1 MTPEQVTEY
10 QRKSSQ
16 AEYENIR
23 SEPLICELIKQIHD
37 RKIDT
42 GKYPYVVPKVEA
54 VKKGTKAKKGA
65 KDEGTNEFERND
77 VIDNPR
83 IFVFVI
89 GGLSHHEIVSIAN
102 LQESLNAQVIPGA
115 NEIIKPGE
123 LMNQLQ
129 KLHKKEND
137 IAFIRNLNSKE
148 KTGTK
153 GKQLIDED
161 DDNEDTNDDNYAI
174 NA

>member
-1 MTPEQVTEY
+1 M
-10 QRKSSQ
+10 
-16 AEYENIR
+16 
-23 SEPLICELIKQIHD
+23 
-37 RKIDT
+37 
-42 GKYPYVVPKVEA
+42 
-54 VKKGTKAKKGA
+54 
-65 KDEGTNEFERND
+65 TNEFERND

-153 GKQLIDED
+153 GK
-161 DDNEDTNDDNYAI
+161 
-174 NA
+174 